1 MRLSSLTALLV
12 LLWLPTA
19 HADMNQPL
27 ATRLTPDV
35 MAALFPEADSLGPVE
50 GTPPMAT
57 VFAGGEALGYLFST
71 HEMVNPAGY
80 AGLSF
85 DIIVAL
91 DVDGIIRGHLV
102 LEEHEPLIDEGMVSI
117 AKLDGF
123 LAGNHGID
131 IRTRHRLVPSR
142 ADGVSGATIS
152 TVAMSNAIMD
162 SAILAGYRTAILDDS
177 GTGLSLDRFAYEPND
192 WAMLLENGSIT
203 SLSLS
208 RGELRA
214 ILGDVVPPGDDDETF
229 LTLYTALATAPGIG
243 RNLFGTRIFR
253 SIVKTSQAGDHQ
265 LLVATVGPYKWIP
278 RSPYLVAIF
287 DRIRVRQGDN
297 VVPLLPENYYR
308 TRALKIDGHPTFTY
322 AARFHLPSDL
332 GFDAI
337 APWSLELDVR
347 AGDEDED
354 PASTS
359 FQLPY
364 RIPLRH
370 VVGEKSALED
380 AGFLTPTYVALGLWR
395 ESTMRPWQHAWLDKA
410 GVLAG
415 MLALVLCVTAIM
427 LFQRRLARARRTLYW
442 LRLAVLGV
450 TLVWLGWM
458 TGTQLTIIT
467 VLTWLRMAFTGLDLS
482 PILLDPPMV
491 LLSGFVVIT
500 MVLWGRGVFCGWL
513 CPFGALQEQLNK
525 APRGLGQRQ
534 FTVPE
539 RLQQRLWGI
548 KYVLAIGLLAAA
560 AVFLQAADAGA
571 EVEPFKTAI
580 SLHFQRAWPFVAY
593 AVVLLGI
600 GLFVERA
607 FCRYLCPL
615 GALLALA
622 GRVQLLNW
630 LDRRPQCGSP
640 CQLCAISCSIG
651 AIEKSG
657 TIIMSECLQCLDC
670 QAEYH
675 DDRRCPPLAAQRKQ
689 REDLAIAAE

>member
-12 LLWLPTA
+12 LLWLPAA
-19 HADMNQPL
+19 HADMTEPL
-27 ATRLTPDV
+27 ATRLTPEV
-35 MAALFPEADSLGPVE
+35 VEALYPEADSLGPVA

-57 VFAGGEALGYLFST
+57 VFRGGEALGYLVST

-85 DIIVAL
+85 DIIVGL
-91 DVDGIIRGHLV
+91 DADGILRDHLV

-117 AKLDGF
+117 AELNGF

-152 TVAMSNAIMD
+152 AVAMSNAIMD
-162 SAILAGYRTAILDDS
+162 SAILAGYRAAILDDS

-192 WAMLLENGSIT
+192 WAALIADGSIT

-208 RGELRA
+208 RGELRP
-214 ILGDVVPPGDDDETF
+214 ILGDVVPPGADDETF

-243 RNLFGTRIFR
+243 RNLFGSRIFR
-253 SIVKTSQAGDHQ
+253 SVLKTTQAGDHQ

-287 DRIRVRQGDN
+287 DRIRVRQGET

-308 TRALKIDGHPTFTY
+308 TRALKIDGHPRFTY
-322 AARFHLPSDL
+322 AARFHLPAAL

-337 APWSLELDVR
+337 APWSLELDLR
-347 AGDEDED
+347 AEGEEA
-354 PASTS
+354 ASAS
-359 FQLPY
+359 FLLPY

-380 AGFLTPTYVALGLWR
+380 AGFITPTYVAFGLWR
-395 ESTMRPWQHAWLDKA
+395 QSTMQPWQHAWLDKA
-410 GVLAG
+410 GILAG
-415 MLALVLCVTAIM
+415 MLALSLTVSAIM
-427 LFQRRLARARRTLYW
+427 LFQRRLARARRRLYW

-450 TLVWLGWM
+450 TLVWLGWL

-467 VLTWLRMAFTGLDLS
+467 VLTWLRMAFTGLDLA

-500 MVLWGRGVFCGWL
+500 VVLWGRGVFCGWL
-513 CPFGALQEQLNK
+513 CPFGALQELLNK
-525 APRGLGQRQ
+525 AARGLGLRQ
-534 FTVPE
+534 VTVSE
-539 RLQQRLWGI
+539 GLQKRLWGI
-548 KYVLAIGLLAAA
+548 KYVLAIALLAAA
-560 AVFLQAADAGA
+560 AVSLQAADTGA

-593 AVVLLGI
+593 AVALLAI

-630 LDRRPQCGSP
+630 LDRRPQCGAP
-640 CQLCAISCSIG
+640 CQLCTVSCSIG

-657 TIIMSECLQCLDC
+657 AIIMSECLQCLDC

>member
-1 MRLSSLTALLV
+1 VVEALY
-12 LLWLPTA
+12 
-19 HADMNQPL
+19 
-27 ATRLTPDV
+27 
-35 MAALFPEADSLGPVE
+35 PEADSLGPVA

-57 VFAGGEALGYLFST
+57 VFRGGEALGYLVST

-91 DVDGIIRGHLV
+91 GADGILRDHLV

-117 AKLDGF
+117 EELDGF

-131 IRTRHRLVPSR
+131 IRTRHRLVPTP

-152 TVAMSNAIMD
+152 AVAMSNAIMD
-162 SAILAGYRTAILDDS
+162 SAILAGYRAAILDDS
-177 GTGLSLDRFAYEPND
+177 GTGLSLDRFAYEPHD
-192 WAMLLENGSIT
+192 WAELIEDGSIT
-203 SLSLS
+203 SLALS
-208 RGELRA
+208 RGELRP
-214 ILGDVVPPGDDDETF
+214 ILGDALPPGPDDETV

-243 RNLFGTRIFR
+243 RNLFGSRIFR
-253 SIVKTSQAGDHQ
+253 SVLKTSQAGDHQ
-265 LLVATVGPYKWIP
+265 LLVASVGPYKWIP
-278 RSPYLVAIF
+278 RNPYMVAIF

-297 VVPLLPENYYR
+297 TVPLLPENYYR
-308 TRALKIDGHPTFTY
+308 TRALKIDGHPSFTY
-322 AARFHLPSDL
+322 AARFHLPAAL

-347 AGDEDED
+347 AEGEE
-354 PASTS
+354 ASS
-359 FQLPY
+359 ASYQLPY

-370 VVGEKSALED
+370 VVGERSALED

-395 ESTMRPWQHAWLDKA
+395 ESTMLPWQHAWLDKA
-410 GVLAG
+410 DVVAG
-415 MLALVLCVTAIM
+415 ILALVLTVTGVM
-427 LFQRRLARARRTLYW
+427 LFQRRLARARRLLSW
-442 LRLAVLGV
+442 LRLAVLGI

-467 VLTWLRMAFTGLDLS
+467 VLTWLRMAFSGLDLT

-491 LLSGFVVIT
+491 LLSGFVVLS

-513 CPFGALQEQLNK
+513 CPFGALQELLNK
-525 APRGLGQRQ
+525 AARAVGLRQ

-539 RLQQRLWGI
+539 RIQKRLWGI
-548 KYVLAIGLLAAA
+548 KYVLAVALLGAAA
-560 AVFLQAADAGA
+560 ISLQAADTGA

-615 GALLALA
+615 GALLALV
-622 GRVQLLNW
+622 GRVHLFNW
-630 LDRRPQCGSP
+630 LDRRPECGSP
-640 CQLCAISCSIG
+640 CQLCTKSCSIG
-651 AIEKSG
+651 AIESSG

-689 REDLAIAAE
+689 REALAIAAE